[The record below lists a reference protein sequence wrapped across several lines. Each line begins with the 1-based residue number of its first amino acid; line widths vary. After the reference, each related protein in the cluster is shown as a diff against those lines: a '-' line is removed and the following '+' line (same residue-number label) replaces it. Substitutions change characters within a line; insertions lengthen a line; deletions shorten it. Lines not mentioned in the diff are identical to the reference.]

1 MAADGGDAPS
11 AATSGPRSS
20 PCSPDEGLLTLS
32 ESEGRKLASLTP
44 AGREHVATNAGLWP
58 DPVHAARGD
67 DATGPD
73 LASLNAVLHG
83 GGGTDLRVALAAI
96 EEQRPRPTLAVVL
109 TDGPAPPRLSRC
121 CRPVGGRLGTAVPRP
136 DNAPAPG
143 SLLTRGWS
151 GWLGQRALRR

>member
-44 AGREHVATNAGLWP
+44 AGREHVATNAGPWP
-58 DPVHAARGD
+58 DPFHAARGD

-83 GGGTDLRVALAAI
+83 AAAPTCAWPWLRSRSSGPDPRSPWSSPTAPHRLASLAAAA
-96 EEQRPRPTLAVVL
+96 QSVGVLAL
-109 TDGPAPPRLSRC
+109 PSHAQTTRRLPARS
-121 CRPVGGRLGTAVPRP
+121 
-136 DNAPAPG
+136 
-143 SLLTRGWS
+143 
-151 GWLGQRALRR
+151 